1 MNRQDSFSWVSKGFL
16 AAAVVVLIAGAEQPD
31 TQPLQPDT
39 QPLSQTQREP
49 VERILMYDA
58 QPVGTAQ
65 AGKASQVLD
74 YTPRHEEQRWVF

>member
-16 AAAVVVLIAGAEQPD
+16 AAAVVVLIAGTE
-31 TQPLQPDT
+31 QPDT